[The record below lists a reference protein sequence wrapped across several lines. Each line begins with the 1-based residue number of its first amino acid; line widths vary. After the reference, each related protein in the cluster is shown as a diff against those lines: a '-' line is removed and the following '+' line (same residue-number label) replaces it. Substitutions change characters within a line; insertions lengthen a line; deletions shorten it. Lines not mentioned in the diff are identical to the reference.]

1 MSRTKMVVMKD
12 WLDQVEKRATQQQ
25 KLELYYRLLRYGIY
39 EEYEES
45 EDALVNVLMD
55 MYLPQVDAMQEA
67 YDIKVTNAQKGGRP
81 STIDNKQIWTLA
93 RQGFSGTD
101 IATKLSIPKTTVYS
115 SSGWKNRKEEN
126 YEN

>member
-12 WLDQVEKRATQQQ
+12 WLDQVEKRANQEQ
-25 KLELYYRLLRYGIY
+25 KYELCYKLLRYGIY

-45 EDALVNVLMD
+45 GDPLVNVLMD

-67 YDIKVTNAQKGGRP
+67 YDIKVSNAQKGGRP

-93 RQGFSGTD
+93 KQGFSGTD
-101 IATKLSIPKTTVYS
+101 IASKLGIPKTTVYS
-115 SSGWKNRKEEN
+115 SLGWKNRKEEN